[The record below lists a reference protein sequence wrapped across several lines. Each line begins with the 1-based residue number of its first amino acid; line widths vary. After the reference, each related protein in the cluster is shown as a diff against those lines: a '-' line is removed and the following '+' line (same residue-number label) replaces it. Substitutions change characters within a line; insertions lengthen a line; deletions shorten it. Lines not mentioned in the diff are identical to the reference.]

1 MEIKSLKD
9 YDDELFFIFKSAF
22 SMKFQ
27 GKFKNE
33 KLYNSWGR
41 KCNFIIKILK
51 NVIYTKKN
59 DIPKIINI
67 LIEFLSNKESS
78 DELQYLSSFDYN
90 VYIKHTQEML
100 TFRNGISS
108 YLFTEIILLYDS
120 NTGEIMKRLRDSIN
134 LYLEEYVFLKNLF
147 ALLQYSLDS
156 TANTYEEFMLLLNN
170 NNIIEKIIKNKQCVL
185 NNKQIAFLQQ
195 QKLDLD
201 NCDNLLKELK
211 KMTLTNEELLA
222 DILSSKSQKSKSNK
236 KKNKKMQIMNSNQ
249 APSKNING
257 NLSPDKKVEDSNPAN
272 IKDIKDNSLTIQLG
286 IEQNKDKEKEKER
299 NIIINK
305 NKEPI
310 SENKEISSQNNV
322 IQISNNYNLVD
333 NINKQ
338 ISSENNNNESSNLSL
353 QEKVKIIEEQNKI
366 LIKKIESYEE
376 KMEKLKDSFQNKID
390 ILDSKIGMICYRDLI
405 KDLINYSFNFFKCP
419 EDKNIKLWK
428 KVKSIKKTIMSS
440 KNIIELL
447 NFNERKALSNFIQIS
462 FLALENVNHNVHEG
476 FFISNYSNE
485 DFIQCFQNHMDLYDV
500 ELVKRRKKD
509 KLDIPN
515 VKTIKTILN
524 KIGFIDGDDFFN
536 DDDFSNYS
544 EFIEDEVS
552 SK

>member
-1 MEIKSLKD
+1 
-9 YDDELFFIFKSAF
+9 
-22 SMKFQ
+22 
-27 GKFKNE
+27 
-33 KLYNSWGR
+33 
-41 KCNFIIKILK
+41 
-51 NVIYTKKN
+51 
-59 DIPKIINI
+59 
-67 LIEFLSNKESS
+67 
-78 DELQYLSSFDYN
+78 
-90 VYIKHTQEML
+90 
-100 TFRNGISS
+100 
-108 YLFTEIILLYDS
+108 
-120 NTGEIMKRLRDSIN
+120 
-134 LYLEEYVFLKNLF
+134 
-147 ALLQYSLDS
+147 
-156 TANTYEEFMLLLNN
+156 MLLLNN

-195 QKLDLD
+195 QKIDLD

-249 APSKNING
+249 APLKNINN

-272 IKDIKDNSLTIQLG
+272 IKDIKDNSLTIQLD
-286 IEQNKDKEKEKER
+286 IEQNKNKDKEKEG

-305 NKEPI
+305 NKESI
-310 SENKEISSQNNV
+310 SENKEISSQNND

-390 ILDSKIGMICYRDLI
+390 ILDLKIGMIYYRDLI
-405 KDLINYSFNFFKCP
+405 KDLINYSFNLFKCP

-428 KVKSIKKTIMSS
+428 KVKSIKKTIISS

-447 NFNERKALSNFIQIS
+447 DFNERKALSNFIQIS
-462 FLALENVNHNVHEG
+462 FLSLKNVNHNGHED

-485 DFIQCFQNHMDLYDV
+485 DFIQCFQNYMDLYDV

-509 KLDIPN
+509 K
-515 VKTIKTILN
+515 
-524 KIGFIDGDDFFN
+524 
-536 DDDFSNYS
+536 
-544 EFIEDEVS
+544 
-552 SK
+552 

>member
-27 GKFKNE
+27 AKFKNI

-51 NVIYTKKN
+51 NAIYRKKN

-78 DELQYLSSFDYN
+78 DGLQYLSSFDYN
-90 VYIKHTQEML
+90 VYKKHTQEML

-108 YLFTEIILLYDS
+108 YLFTEINLLYDS

-257 NLSPDKKVEDSNPAN
+257 NLSPDKKVEDNNPAN
-272 IKDIKDNSLTIQLG
+272 IKDIKENSLTIQLD

-353 QEKVKIIEEQNKI
+353 QEK
-366 LIKKIESYEE
+366 
-376 KMEKLKDSFQNKID
+376 
-390 ILDSKIGMICYRDLI
+390 
-405 KDLINYSFNFFKCP
+405 
-419 EDKNIKLWK
+419 
-428 KVKSIKKTIMSS
+428 
-440 KNIIELL
+440 
-447 NFNERKALSNFIQIS
+447 
-462 FLALENVNHNVHEG
+462 
-476 FFISNYSNE
+476 
-485 DFIQCFQNHMDLYDV
+485 
-500 ELVKRRKKD
+500 
-509 KLDIPN
+509 
-515 VKTIKTILN
+515 
-524 KIGFIDGDDFFN
+524 
-536 DDDFSNYS
+536 
-544 EFIEDEVS
+544 
-552 SK
+552 